1 MVEDLVTP
9 MDHQSLASPSRPDTS
24 NPANAGGQQRNTT
37 VDVVIDI
44 AQFKAES
51 ARLQTFRNWPRQNS
65 HIRPADLANAGFI
78 YAGREDL
85 VRCVFC
91 GQYVG
96 NWEEEDFPM
105 TEHRALFPECP
116 FILGRDVGNIPISH
130 PDAAMPPLAQPGTSY
145 DSYDETGIRPSAGRQ
160 SYSGP
165 EKGKLIFCFDCQS
178 SPLLLLF

>member
-1 MVEDLVTP
+1 MDKFLSLTDNEESHDVVEDLVTP

-24 NPANAGGQQRNTT
+24 NPATGQRNTT

-165 EKGKLIFCFDCQS
+165 EKGEF
-178 SPLLLLF
+178 LF